1 MDKKLPSFL
10 QMMTNYAVS
19 SAKHI
24 ANGMKITTEEQY
36 RNRLQACHSCP
47 HLTEVYK
54 RCSLCGCPVENKAY
68 RVTDS
73 CPDTPPRWEK
83 LTIGEDGTPIKLK
96 NAEGKDNNTETSNE
110 VQSPS

>member
-10 QMMTNYAVS
+10 QMMTNYAIS

-36 RNRLQACHSCP
+36 RNRLQACHECP
-47 HLTEVYK
+47 HLNENK

-68 RVTDS
+68 RVTDY

-83 LTIGEDGTPIKLK
+83 LTIGE
-96 NAEGKDNNTETSNE
+96 EGKPVSIKKSQNDPRENYNSETGY
-110 VQSPS
+110 